1 MKRGDFLSV
10 DDLTTEQVY
19 SLLDRALRLKEHR
32 QIRHDLRG
40 KSIAL
45 VFQKPS
51 LRTRASFDVGMTE
64 LGGHALY
71 LGPDE
76 IGLGK
81 RESIPDVARVL
92 SQYVHGIVAR
102 TFRHSDVCRLAE
114 YASVPV
120 VNALSDWDHPCQAM
134 ADLLTMQERFGSRL
148 AGLRVTYVGDGNNV
162 ARGLAFAA
170 AKVGLK
176 LVLASPPGYA
186 CDANLVARADS
197 RARDMGG
204 SVCLVDDPRA
214 AAEGAAVLYT
224 DVWTSMGQEQETE
237 ERRRVFGRFR
247 IDAELVSLAHPSAIV
262 MHDLPAHRG
271 EEITDDV
278 LDGPHS
284 VVFQQAG
291 NRMYAQNAVL
301 LWLLSDADGGRP

>member
-19 SLLDRALRLKEHR
+19 SLLDRAQQLKDRRQLRR
-32 QIRHDLRG
+32 DLTG

-134 ADLLTMQERFGSRL
+134 ADLMTMRECFGTL

-162 ARGLAFAA
+162 ARALAFAA
-170 AKVGLK
+170 TKVGLK
-176 LVLASPPGYA
+176 LVLAGPPEYA
-186 CDANLVARADS
+186 CEDGLVEKADVGAR
-197 RARDMGG
+197 RLGG
-204 SVCLVDDPRA
+204 SVCATDDPRA
-214 AAEGAAVLYT
+214 AAEGADVLYT

-237 ERRRVFGRFR
+237 HRRRIFDQYR
-247 IDAELVSLAHPSAIV
+247 IDAELVSLANPSAIV

-278 LDGPHS
+278 LDGPRS

-291 NRMYAQNAVL
+291 NRMYAQNAIL
-301 LWLLSDADGGRP
+301 LWLLADNGGDRR